1 MSESSRLDELRRRV
15 QKDPA
20 SLAFAQLAEEHRR
33 AGSPQEAVRV
43 CRAGLR
49 HHPGYHSARVTL
61 GRALLSLGELEAA
74 ARELDAVLH
83 AAPENLAACR
93 GLGEVHLRNGRPA
106 EALTLLRRV
115 LTLAPGDQELLE
127 QIADLERAVPAPPGP
142 PEEPEQPPAA
152 EPPSLVPGVQAAR
165 PPPPD
170 GSASPLLSH
179 LERWLDVLE
188 AGKPR

>member
-1 MSESSRLDELRRRV
+1 MSESSRLDELRRRI

-33 AGSPQEAVRV
+33 AGSPQDAVRV

-49 HHPGYHSARVTL
+49 HHPEYHSARVTL
-61 GRALLSLGELEAA
+61 GRALLALGELDAA
-74 ARELDAVLH
+74 ARELDAVLR

-106 EALTLLRRV
+106 EALTLLRRG

-127 QIADLERAVPAPPGP
+127 QIGDLERAVGPAPAPA
-142 PEEPEQPPAA
+142 EPE
-152 EPPSLVPGVQAAR
+152 
-165 PPPPD
+165 PPPPAELPPSDD
-170 GSASPLLSH
+170 GVDAASPPAGTGSPLLSH